1 MNKNVILSVT
11 IIILMIVLALIPTG
25 FEKEEDPTYIKVRA
39 KVMSVDNSQLE
50 QIGIVK
56 VGSQSLQIKI
66 LDGKFKGKTVDAP
79 NLLSGKLE
87 IDKIFEPS
95 DTILAV
101 ISYNYDEI
109 LSARALDYYRIHL
122 EWILVGIFVAILIV
136 FAGWTGFNALT
147 SFCFTTLMIWKVLIP
162 LFLLGYQP
170 LVISAGVVIIIC
182 AAVIFL
188 VAGINKKGVVAF
200 LGSSAGIVVT
210 CIFAIIF
217 GKLFKVHGAIMPYAE
232 SLLYAGF
239 AELDLT
245 GIFLS
250 GIYLASSGAIMDVAI
265 DISASMQEIIY
276 NSPTI
281 NKRDLLKSGFN
292 VGRAIIG
299 TMTTTLLL
307 AYSGGFT
314 ALMMLFMAQGIPM
327 VNILNYNFIAG
338 EILHTLVGSF
348 GLILTAPLTAF
359 IGSILFTKNQVS
371 LSDELSQKVV

>member
-66 LDGKFKGKTVDAP
+66 LDGKFKGKIVDAP

>member
-371 LSDELSQKVV
+371 LSDELSEKVV

>member
-66 LDGKFKGKTVDAP
+66 LDGKFKGKIVDAP

-170 LVISAGVVIIIC
+170 LIISAGVVIIIC
-182 AAVIFL
+182 SAVIFL

>member
-182 AAVIFL
+182 SAVIFL

>member
-66 LDGKFKGKTVDAP
+66 LDSKFKGKIVDAP

-147 SFCFTTLMIWKVLIP
+147 SFCFTTLMIWKLLIP

-170 LVISAGVVIIIC
+170 LIISAGVVIIIC

>member
-66 LDGKFKGKTVDAP
+66 LDGKFKGKIVDAP

-170 LVISAGVVIIIC
+170 LIISAGVVIIIC

-276 NSPTI
+276 NSPPI

>member
-147 SFCFTTLMIWKVLIP
+147 SFCFTTLMIWKLLIP

-170 LVISAGVVIIIC
+170 LIISAGVVIIIC

>member
-56 VGSQSLQIKI
+56 VDSQSLQIKI

-101 ISYNYDEI
+101 ISYHYDEI

>member
-66 LDGKFKGKTVDAP
+66 LDSKFKGKIVDAP

-147 SFCFTTLMIWKVLIP
+147 SFCFTTLMIWKLLIP

-170 LVISAGVVIIIC
+170 LIISAGVVIIIC

-200 LGSSAGIVVT
+200 LGSSAGIFVT

>member
-170 LVISAGVVIIIC
+170 LIISAGVVIIIC

-371 LSDELSQKVV
+371 LSDELSEKVV

>member
-170 LVISAGVVIIIC
+170 LIISAGVVIIIC
-182 AAVIFL
+182 SAVIFL

-371 LSDELSQKVV
+371 LSDELSEKVV